1 MTKKNHFWTRG
12 KGKEWWEN
20 VVPST
25 GSGFR
30 LSSTVQVC
38 PIWPDKPPRGQC
50 QKVVKKWF
58 SARKTRLVWTDY
70 TKSIHGHFTELSR
83 GQRYYSYSQKPL
95 FATCQ
100 YQGHLNSRS
109 SDLKWDYTAFW
120 WGIDRSNQ
128 RTHTCNRSRDT
139 DKWFLA
145 QKWLYLKN
153 HFACTGGRKF
163 EVHRVRC

>member
-1 MTKKNHFWTRG
+1 MSYRPREVVFDLVPQSKYVRFDLTSLPEVNVKKWSKSGFLPEKPDSYGQITPRAFTDTLLNCREVNGTIVIHKNHF
-12 KGKEWWEN
+12 
-20 VVPST
+20 
-25 GSGFR
+25 
-30 LSSTVQVC
+30 
-38 PIWPDKPPRGQC
+38 
-50 QKVVKKWF
+50 
-58 SARKTRLVWTDY
+58 
-70 TKSIHGHFTELSR
+70 
-83 GQRYYSYSQKPL
+83 